1 MTKKQKKCI
10 LIVLCLFIALI
21 IGMIYYLFFSGII
34 LFPTYSECKN
44 YEEFDSIEADFERI
58 VEIVKENGNGHYI
71 MINGLSKK
79 DDGVYNDINLNKND
93 VDKIK
98 RIMEYS
104 CLNTNNKWCLS
115 DIIADDDYIRFKY
128 DPIGC
133 GIVKT
138 SDISWYIKEK
148 TNNEC
153 GYNNLHGD
161 WYAVYC

>member
-1 MTKKQKKCI
+1 MIKHKKRI
-10 LIVLCLFIALI
+10 LICSIVAALVLSLI
-21 IGMIYYLFFSGII
+21 YLVFFSGFKMYIS
-34 LFPTYSECKN
+34 YVECSQ
-44 YEEFDSIEADFERI
+44 YDDFDSVVDGFERI

-138 SDISWYIKEK
+138 SDISCYIKEK